1 MNDTIQ
7 FTDGDMYVAMKKSLN
22 ESLNIDEMMVEAIE
36 NADEKEV
43 AKWNGAII
51 DYNGLD
57 VMNLK
62 NPVFGK

>member
-1 MNDTIQ
+1 MNNTIQ
-7 FTDGDMYVAMKKSLN
+7 FTDGDMYAAMKKSLN
-22 ESLNIDEMMVEAIE
+22 ESLNIDEMMVDAIE
-36 NADEKEV
+36 NTKEKDI

-62 NPVFGK
+62 NPIFDK